1 MVKIVVSNHEGAPKS
16 IEAKSGLSLME
27 TLRNNGIN
35 GVTGECGGSLSCA
48 TCHVIVD
55 DDWLT
60 QVGEISELEDDMLDC
75 TAAEREQG
83 SRLSCQI
90 ELSDAL
96 DGLKVTLPE
105 TQI

>member
-1 MVKIVVSNHEGAPKS
+1 MVKIVVSDHESNSKT
-16 IEAKSGLSLME
+16 IEAQSGLSLME
-27 TLRNNGIN
+27 SLRNNGID
-35 GVTGECGGSLSCA
+35 GITAECGGSLSCA

-55 DDWLT
+55 ADWLT
-60 QVGEISELEDDMLDC
+60 QVGEISDMEDDMLDC

-96 DGLKVTLPE
+96 DGLRISLPE
-105 TQI
+105 SQI

>member
-1 MVKIVVSNHEGAPKS
+1 MVKIVVSNHEGTSKT

-27 TLRNNGIN
+27 SLRNNGID
-35 GVTGECGGSLSCA
+35 GVTAECGGSLSCA

-55 DDWLT
+55 ADWLT
-60 QVGEISELEDDMLDC
+60 QVGEISDMEDDMLDC
-75 TAAEREQG
+75 TAADREQG

-96 DGLKVTLPE
+96 DGLRVTLPE
-105 TQI
+105 NQI